1 MLSGETTPLLKESI
15 ELWEADARLDVDGAH
30 KNAVLFGGTKVLQ
43 SSPGEPA
50 CTPDGGC
57 LAVVLRTGFGTA
69 QGQLVR
75 TMLFSTERVSANN
88 LESFLFIG
96 FLLIFAIAASWY
108 VWVKGIERGLK
119 KSKLL
124 LDCVVIITSVVL
136 AEHLMELSLAV
147 NASLVALQGYAIF
160 CTGPFHIPFAGR
172 VDVYCYDKTGA
183 ITAANLVEGVAGVE

>member
-1 MLSGETTPLLKESI
+1 MLSGESTPLLKESI
-15 ELWEADARLDVDGAH
+15 ELWEADSRLDVDGAH

-75 TMLFSTERVSANN
+75 TMLSSTERVGANN

-96 FLLIFAIAASWY
+96 SLLIFAIAASWY

-124 LDCVVIITSVVL
+124 DCVMIITSIIPP
-136 AEHLMELSLAV
+136 EPPMELSLAV
-147 NASLVALQGYAIF
+147 HASFVALQNYAIF
-160 CTGPFHIPFAGR
+160 CTEPFRILFAGR
-172 VDVYCYDKTGA
+172 V
-183 ITAANLVEGVAGVE
+183 L

>member
-1 MLSGETTPLLKESI
+1 M
-15 ELWEADARLDVDGAH
+15 
-30 KNAVLFGGTKVLQ
+30 LFGDTKVLQ

-75 TMLFSTERVSANN
+75 TMFFSTERVSTNN

-124 LDCVVIITSVVL
+124 LDCVMIIMSVVPL
-136 AEHLMELSLAV
+136 EVSMELSLAI
-147 NASLVALQGYAIF
+147 NASLVAIQKSTIF
-160 CTGPFHIPFAGR
+160 CTEPFRISFAGR

-183 ITAANLVEGVAGVE
+183 ITAENLVEGVAGVE

>member
-124 LDCVVIITSVVL
+124 LDCVMIITSVVPPEL
-136 AEHLMELSLAV
+136 PRELSLAV
-147 NASLVALQGYAIF
+147 NASLVALQNYAIF
-160 CTGPFHIPFAGR
+160 CTEPFRIPFAGR
-172 VDVYCYDKTGA
+172 V
-183 ITAANLVEGVAGVE
+183 L